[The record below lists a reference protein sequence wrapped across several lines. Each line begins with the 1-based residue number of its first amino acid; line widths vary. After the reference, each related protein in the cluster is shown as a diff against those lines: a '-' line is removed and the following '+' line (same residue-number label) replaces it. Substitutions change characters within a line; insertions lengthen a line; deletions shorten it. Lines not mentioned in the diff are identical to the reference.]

1 MSPWMVL
8 SDEASITAPDAPIM
22 NRLRWGLE
30 DGFPWTKERAKMKE
44 CRNMTVFLNCYGL
57 IEIYQVINCK
67 AEHTV
72 YVRQMERENERTIRT

>member
-30 DGFPWTKERAKMKE
+30 DGFPSARARENMTE
-44 CRNMTVFLNCYGL
+44 CRNMAVCYGL
-57 IEIYQVINCK
+57 IEIHKVI
-67 AEHTV
+67 
-72 YVRQMERENERTIRT
+72 I